1 MVQPDNMQL
10 RKGTKEHPQKSIK
23 HLQTIQTHD
32 SQTPSQSTLKCSTQI
47 MLTKWQ
53 ICFHHG
59 KVHGEGGCAVHV
71 MYQST
76 QNIIYI

>member
-1 MVQPDNMQL
+1 
-10 RKGTKEHPQKSIK
+10 
-23 HLQTIQTHD
+23 
-32 SQTPSQSTLKCSTQI
+32 

-76 QNIIYI
+76 QNIIYIYIYNSVMLLAVRIHRQRTVQT